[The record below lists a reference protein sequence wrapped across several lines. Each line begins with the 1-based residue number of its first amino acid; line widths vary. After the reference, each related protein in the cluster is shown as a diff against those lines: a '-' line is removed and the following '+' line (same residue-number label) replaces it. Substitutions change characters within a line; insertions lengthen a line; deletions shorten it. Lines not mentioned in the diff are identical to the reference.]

1 MRNGKGCAVGKPK
14 EPERKHLALTWL
26 DRVVSAKERA
36 SLPPGTKCRAASALV
51 SDGNL
56 YVVVIEPPVPPNVPE
71 GFVSPVAIH
80 VTHTERAGIITEG
93 TLAPTGKGRPPLVAE
108 LDEVVHEFARGRVM
122 ALMFDGSGIATG
134 PAYYELV
141 QIAGAVVQ
149 QPPGPALTPPD
160 A

>member
-1 MRNGKGCAVGKPK
+1 M
-14 EPERKHLALTWL
+14 
-26 DRVVSAKERA
+26 
-36 SLPPGTKCRAASALV
+36 PPGTKVRAASALV
-51 SDGNL
+51 SDGTL
-56 YVVVIEPPVPPNVPE
+56 YVVVIEPPVPPQVPP
-71 GFVSPVAIH
+71 GFVPPIAVH
-80 VTHTERAGIITEG
+80 VTHTKRAGIVHEG

-149 QPPGPALTPPD
+149 SPPGGPGLSVPEA
-160 A
+160 

>member
-1 MRNGKGCAVGKPK
+1 
-14 EPERKHLALTWL
+14 LTWL
-26 DRVVSAKERA
+26 DRVVSAKERG

-51 SDGNL
+51 SDGSL
-56 YVVVIEPPVPPNVPE
+56 YVVVIEPPGE
-71 GFVSPVAIH
+71 GFVPPVAVH
-80 VTHTERAGIITEG
+80 VTHTERAGVITEG
-93 TLAPTGKGRPPLVAE
+93 TLVPTGKGRPPLVAE

-149 QPPGPALTPPD
+149 QPRGPALTPPD

>member
-1 MRNGKGCAVGKPK
+1 MPK
-14 EPERKHLALTWL
+14 ERERKHLALTWL

-36 SLPPGTKCRAASALV
+36 ALPPGTKCRASSALV
-51 SDGNL
+51 GDGNL
-56 YVVVIEPPVPPNVPE
+56 YVVVIEPPVPPGVPPE
-71 GFVSPVAIH
+71 LSPVAVH
-80 VTHTERAGIITEG
+80 VTHTERAGLVSDGG
-93 TLAPTGKGRPPLVAE
+93 TLAPTGKGRPPLIAE

-149 QPPGPALTPPD
+149 QPGGPGLVPPG